1 MTLQVITTTPTVA
14 GVPVETWQAKKI
26 SEAFALYHVRRIQD
40 VWTER
45 AAAFALEARLVA
57 ITAVCDGAEGALR

>member
-1 MTLQVITTTPTVA
+1 MITAVITTPTVA
-14 GVPVETWQAKKI
+14 GVPVGTWQAKKVG
-26 SEAFALYHVRRIQD
+26 EAFALYHVRRIQD

-57 ITAVCDGAEGALR
+57 ITAVCDAVEGRLR

>member
-1 MTLQVITTTPTVA
+1 MTPTVINSPTVA
-14 GVPVETWQAKKI
+14 GVPVETWQAKKVA
-26 SEAFALYHVRRIQD
+26 EAFALYHVRRIQQ

-57 ITAVCDGAEGALR
+57 ITAMADAAEGGLR